1 MPASRRPRR
10 GAREGTGI
18 SVTRSV
24 GAIAVVGLVVGHGL
38 GVWPGTLD
46 LRQSP
51 RRLAVVNG
59 LSGPEAVSYDSAHD
73 AYYVSNV
80 NGSVGLKDG
89 NGFISRITADGQ
101 LDSLHFIQGGR
112 NGVELSGPMGS
123 RIRGDTLWVLDI
135 DALRAF
141 DTRTGAAL
149 ATVDLTPVHPLLPN
163 DLTFGPDD
171 DIYITDTGL
180 HVNPDGTSGQTDRGR
195 IDWVTRDRRVTVA
208 LEDSSLNAPDG
219 IAWDPRGERL
229 LLAPIGG
236 RTIQA
241 WQLGDREP
249 MDLAAGPGKFD
260 GLEVEAD
267 GRVLLT
273 SWNDFSVLE
282 LRGRRLVR
290 RIGPLDAPPADIAL
304 DAARGRLGVAFLTA
318 NRFELWTLP
327 NDIP

>member
-1 MPASRRPRR
+1 MNETGNSAS
-10 GAREGTGI
+10 
-18 SVTRSV
+18 RSV
-24 GAIAVVGLVVGHGL
+24 GAIAVVGLVLVHGL
-38 GVWPGTLD
+38 GVWPGARD
-46 LRQSP
+46 LRQPPAP

-59 LSGPEAVSYDSAHD
+59 LSGAEAVSYDRAHD

-80 NGSVGLKDG
+80 NGSVGVKDG

-101 LDSLHFIQGGR
+101 MDSLHFIQGGR
-112 NGVELSGPMGS
+112 DGVELNGPMGS

-141 DTRTGAAL
+141 DTRTGAPL

-180 HVNPDGTSGQTDRGR
+180 HVNPDGTSRQTAPDR
-195 IDWVTRDRRVTVA
+195 IYWVTRDRRVTVA
-208 LEDSSLNAPDG
+208 LEDSLLNAPDG
-219 IAWDPRGERL
+219 IAWDPRGGRL
-229 LLAPIGG
+229 LLTPIGG

-241 WQLGDREP
+241 WQLGDRDP
-249 MDLAAGPGKFD
+249 IDLAAGPGKFD

-273 SWNDFSVLE
+273 SWNDSSVYE

-290 RIGPLDAPPADIAL
+290 RIGPLGAPPADIAL
-304 DAARGRLGVAFLTA
+304 DAARGRVGVAFLTA

>member
-1 MPASRRPRR
+1 MNEAGNTASRSL
-10 GAREGTGI
+10 GA
-18 SVTRSV
+18 V
-24 GAIAVVGLVVGHGL
+24 AVVGLVVVHGL
-38 GVWPGTLD
+38 GVWPGTHD
-46 LRQSP
+46 LRQSRAP
-51 RRLAVVNG
+51 RRLAVVDG
-59 LSGPEAVSYDSAHD
+59 LSGAEAVSYDPAHGV
-73 AYYVSNV
+73 YYVSNV
-80 NGSVGLKDG
+80 NGSVGVKDG

-101 LDSLHFIQGGR
+101 MDSLHFIQGGR
-112 NGVELSGPMGS
+112 DGVELNGPMGS

-141 DTRTGAAL
+141 DTRTGAPL

-180 HVNPDGTSGQTDRGR
+180 HVNPDGTSRQTDPGR
-195 IDWVTRDRRVTVA
+195 ICWVTPDRRVTVA
-208 LEDSSLNAPDG
+208 LEDSLLNAPDG

-236 RTIQA
+236 RTLQA

-273 SWNDFSVLE
+273 SWNDSSVSE

-290 RIGPLDAPPADIAL
+290 RIGPLGAPPADIAL
-304 DAARGRLGVAFLTA
+304 DAARRRVGVAFLTA

-327 NDIP
+327 NDTP